1 MYKRQT
7 IAFDFDEEDEDLGE
21 EPFDEEEYEDD
32 LPLDGQMERTPFDE
46 DDDEEEEFRAAK
58 PSDMGDYQDIT
69 FD

>member
-1 MYKRQT
+1 
-7 IAFDFDEEDEDLGE
+7 
-21 EPFDEEEYEDD
+21 
-32 LPLDGQMERTPFDE
+32 MERTPFDE